1 MSEGKR
7 YVSGSATER
16 VPAGGGYDEWFEI
29 RLVPELGTA
38 LDVSMTGQD
47 GTKPDHELSDAENAV
62 REEQANKARTS
73 ALFASM
79 IIDWSLV
86 GADGNKLPINAV
98 TVRNLDLDLAA
109 PIMPY
114 LEAYANAFLV
124 LRSLTMKGS

>member
-7 YVSGSATER
+7 YVSGSVTER

-29 RLVPELGTA
+29 RKAPKFGATLDLSATGT
-38 LDVSMTGQD
+38 
-47 GTKPDHELSDAENAV
+47 DAE
-62 REEQANKARTS
+62 RRDE
-73 ALFASM
+73 LFASM
-79 IIDWSLV
+79 IADWSLTDEA
-86 GADGNKLPINAV
+86 GQKLPINAV